1 MGIGGA
7 MQTLGWAKRS
17 SFLYDVPGYDRLP
30 DPALKEL
37 HARQFL
43 HQLVEYLDVEPGAM
57 TLDADGCEVIAVTA
71 FLPIGLFNWLVAF
84 DVDGDADLETQDED
98 EGAACEDEGAQCDD
112 EGVRI

>member
-17 SFLYDVPGYDRLP
+17 SFEYDVPNYDRLP

-43 HQLVEYLDVEPGAM
+43 HQLVEYFHVEPETA
-57 TLDADGCEVIAVTA
+57 TVDDDGCEVIPVIA
-71 FLPIGLFNWLVAF
+71 FLPVSLFNWLVTF

-98 EGAACEDEGAQCDD
+98 EGATCEDEGAQCDD
-112 EGVRI
+112 EGVQI